1 MQKLLGLVLLMSG
14 LAMSWLW
21 LPAREGNPQLAE
33 VIAIEGSIARV
44 GHPDAPEPSSQS
56 PAPSR
61 PAVAAR
67 PSSATPMP
75 DARQAAPARG
85 VQSAGTARTGAQAHV
100 PSQIAVTNAS
110 VVSPTPEPPLG
121 SPQPATED
129 AYYALVRDLQREL
142 RRLGCYWGEID
153 GSWGPGA
160 KRGMSALMGR
170 VNATLPVNEPD
181 YILLALARSQPDQAC
196 RKPCPPEQLLMSDT
210 GQCQP
215 RALVRHAAGGHA
227 EGTDTAPTALDT
239 SAGAPYA
246 PLPGQMA
253 IGGPRPEAEGGPDA
267 GAAVQRP
274 RPPPTWYRQ
283 PRRDNS
289 WKKRVFGDLY

>member
-1 MQKLLGLVLLMSG
+1 MQKLFGLVLLMSG
-14 LAMSWLW
+14 LAMAWLW
-21 LPAREGNPQLAE
+21 LPARDGNRQLAE

-44 GHPDAPEPSSQS
+44 GHPDTPEPVRSAQNQT
-56 PAPSR
+56 PTRA
-61 PAVAAR
+61 AVAAG
-67 PSSATPMP
+67 PPSATPMP
-75 DARQAAPARG
+75 DARPAAPARA
-85 VQSAGTARTGAQAHV
+85 SAAVGTARTGTPANVTSQAL
-100 PSQIAVTNAS
+100 VTSAS
-110 VVSPTPEPPLG
+110 VASPDPEPRLG
-121 SPQPATED
+121 SPQPTTED
-129 AYYALVRDLQREL
+129 AYYVLVRDLQREL

-181 YILLALARSQPDQAC
+181 YILLALARSQPDQTC
-196 RKPCPPEQLLMSDT
+196 RKPCPPEQLLVSDT

-227 EGTDTAPTALDT
+227 EGAGTTPPALDA
-239 SAGAPYA
+239 SGGAAYA

-253 IGGPRPEAEGGPDA
+253 IGGPDA
-267 GAAVQRP
+267 GTTPWVQRP
-274 RPPPTWYRQ
+274 PPAWYRQ